1 MSALWS
7 KQASD
12 RILFWMPLSTP
23 VQDAKRSRKPRSIRR
38 AFGRSSPGLPNG
50 LAFTCGPTTT
60 SYVLGVATILQMLES
75 RGHVDDSYSNTI
87 PLFGH

>member
-38 AFGRSSPGLPNG
+38 AFGRSSPAMTRN
-50 LAFTCGPTTT
+50 ATSSHVFFSIFRDDATPTQYPYT
-60 SYVLGVATILQMLES
+60 SKLVIMTG
-75 RGHVDDSYSNTI
+75 
-87 PLFGH
+87 